1 MAVDEERIR
10 ELAYQIWQS
19 EGCPSGQ
26 HDRHWEMARKLA
38 ASGGTGTGT
47 VTQPVASEAPP
58 AGGMPAR
65 TRRTRSVPKPVES
78 PAPAEKAAKPKA
90 AAKKPRTTRTPP
102 PGT

>member
-19 EGCPSGQ
+19 EGRPSGQ

-38 ASGGTGTGT
+38 ESGGTGT

-58 AGGMPAR
+58 AGGMPAK
-65 TRRTRSVPKPVES
+65 TRRTRSVPKPVET
-78 PAPAEKAAKPKA
+78 PAAAEKAAKPKT

-102 PGT
+102 AST